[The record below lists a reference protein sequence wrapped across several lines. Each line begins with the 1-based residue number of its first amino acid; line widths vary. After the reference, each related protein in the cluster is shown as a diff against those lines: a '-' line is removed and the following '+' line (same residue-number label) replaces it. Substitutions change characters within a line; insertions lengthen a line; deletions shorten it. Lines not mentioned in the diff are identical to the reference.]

1 MFRKSDPQSIGLWV
15 AFVIIKINELYSSQ
29 TFSGRPRV

>member
-1 MFRKSDPQSIGLWV
+1 MFRKSDPQLIGLWA

-29 TFSGRPRV
+29 TFSARPWV

>member
-15 AFVIIKINELYSSQ
+15 AFVIIKINEFYSSQ
-29 TFSGRPRV
+29 TFSAWPWV